1 MREVCAV
8 CAVDGLKIETTVV
21 NLADFTHKEMLQLLS
36 FHKLHCLTD
45 SMLLEERGII
55 MSGSSKSITVC
66 KGCEREVKQGN
77 QPKLVLANGMWIGN
91 VPMELAVLTLPERI
105 LVVKCFP
112 VAYVVKLFPK
122 QKGVKMWMVAGCNSG
137 LRGNISTSQLNVKD
151 IANFVDPIVMP
162 PPLMILAT
170 TISMT
175 IIGPQNIPE

>member
-1 MREVCAV
+1 
-8 CAVDGLKIETTVV
+8 
-21 NLADFTHKEMLQLLS
+21 
-36 FHKLHCLTD
+36 
-45 SMLLEERGII
+45 
-55 MSGSSKSITVC
+55 
-66 KGCEREVKQGN
+66 
-77 QPKLVLANGMWIGN
+77 MWIGK
-91 VPMELAVLTLPERI
+91 VPVELAVLTLPERI